1 MSSGM
6 RSDDLGQLSML
17 ELFRQEAQ
25 TQVHILC
32 DGLLGLEHAPR
43 DADRLEA
50 CMRAAHSIKGA
61 ARIIGLE
68 AAVEVAHALED
79 CFVAAREQRLTLD
92 ALQVDALLRGADL
105 LLRIAEPSDADPDL
119 AEQGGQPEIE
129 AFLALLQASLAQ
141 PLRSPPPVA
150 PPLAAPP
157 PAPAPARR
165 PDSPDG
171 EAQRVRAQAERTLRV
186 GADRLNRL
194 LFLSGESLV
203 ESRRL
208 QAFSGSLL
216 RIRRTQLGAGRSLD
230 RLHEHLAAGKL
241 DEPARAALEEARRQL
256 ADCERMLADQLDG
269 LETFDRRFA
278 NLAQRLYDEA
288 LACRMRPF
296 ADGTAAYARM
306 VRDLGRSL
314 GKEVRLEI
322 VGDDTEIDR
331 DILEQL
337 DAPLG
342 HMLRNAVDHGIEM
355 PEARRAAGK
364 PELGRITLQ
373 ARHSAGMLQITVA
386 DDGAGVDL
394 ARLADTIVRRK
405 LAAADTVA
413 RMSEPELLEFLLLPN
428 FTTRSSVTEISGRGV
443 GLDVVADM
451 VRQVRGTVR
460 IFTEAGRG
468 TRLQLQL
475 PLTRS
480 VMRSLLV
487 EIGGQPYAFPLAYV
501 NRTLELRREQIE
513 MAEGHQH
520 FAFGERRLGLVMASQ
535 VLQCG
540 APAPAA
546 DAVPVV
552 VIGER
557 DNAYGLAVDRFLG
570 EGMLV
575 VQPLDPRLG
584 KIKDIAAGALLEDG
598 SPVLIVDVDDM
609 LRSVEH
615 LVRAGRLDRVGQA
628 APAAMARRG
637 KRILVVDD
645 SLTVRELERKLL
657 GQRGY
662 EVAVA
667 VDGMDGWNTL
677 RSGNFDLLLTDIDM
691 PRMDGI
697 ELVSLVR
704 RDPGMKSLPVMI
716 VSYKDREEDR
726 RRGLEAGADHYFAKG
741 SFDDAGLL
749 QAVQDLIGEA
759 QE

>member
-1 MSSGM
+1 MNSGE
-6 RSDDLGQLSML
+6 LGQLSML

-25 TQVHILC
+25 TQVQILS
-32 DGLLGLEHAPR
+32 DGLLVLEHAPR
-43 DADRLEA
+43 DTGWLEA

-68 AAVEVAHALED
+68 AAVDVAHALED

-92 ALQVDALLRGADL
+92 GQQIDALLRGADL
-105 LLRIAEPSDADPDL
+105 LLRIAEPPGADPAC
-119 AEQGGQPEIE
+119 AEQAGRSEVE
-129 AFLALLQASLAQ
+129 AFLSLLQASLQQ
-141 PLRSPPPVA
+141 PPGGPQTMVL
-150 PPLAAPP
+150 PPLQPP
-157 PAPAPARR
+157 PASTPAPAQGRSPDR
-165 PDSPDG
+165 PDA
-171 EAQRVRAQAERTLRV
+171 EAQRLPAQAERTLRV
-186 GADRLNRL
+186 GADHLNRL

-208 QAFSGSLL
+208 QAFAGSLL

-230 RLHEHLAAGKL
+230 RLHEHLAVSKL

-256 ADCERMLADQLDG
+256 ADCQRMLADQLAG

-278 NLAQRLYDEA
+278 NLSQRLFDEA

-322 VGDDTEIDR
+322 VGDNTEIDR

-337 DAPLG
+337 EAPLG
-342 HMLRNAVDHGIEM
+342 HMLRNAVDHGIET
-355 PEARRAAGK
+355 PQARRAAGK
-364 PELGRITLQ
+364 PEQGRIILQ

-405 LAAADTVA
+405 LAAPDTVA

-451 VRQVRGTVR
+451 VRQVRGTIR
-460 IFTEAGRG
+460 ILTEAGRG

-487 EIGGQPYAFPLAYV
+487 AIGGQPYAFPLAYV
-501 NRTLELRREQIE
+501 NRTLELRREQID
-513 MAEGHQH
+513 MSEGHQH
-520 FAFGERRLGLVMASQ
+520 FAFGEHRLGLVMANQ

-540 APAPAA
+540 TPMPAG
-546 DAVPVV
+546 DTVPVV

-557 DNAYGLAVDRFLG
+557 DKAYGLAVDRFLG

-609 LRSVEH
+609 LRSVEN
-615 LVRAGRLDRVGQA
+615 LVRAGRLERVSQAGQTVV
-628 APAAMARRG
+628 ARRG

-657 GQRGY
+657 GNRGY
-662 EVAVA
+662 EVEVA

-677 RSGNFDLLLTDIDM
+677 RSASYDLLLTDIDM

-697 ELVSLVR
+697 ELVTLVR
-704 RDPGMKSLPVMI
+704 RDPRLKSLPVMI

-726 RRGLEAGADHYFAKG
+726 QRGLEAGADHYFAKG

-749 QAVQDLIGEA
+749 QAVRDLIGEA
-759 QE
+759 QG